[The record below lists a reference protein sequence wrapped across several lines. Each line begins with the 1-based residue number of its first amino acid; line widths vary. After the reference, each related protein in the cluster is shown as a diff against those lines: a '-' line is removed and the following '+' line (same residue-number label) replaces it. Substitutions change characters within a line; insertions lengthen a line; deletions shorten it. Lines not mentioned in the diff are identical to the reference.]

1 MGALLL
7 LSYLCANSRILSS
20 CLLKP
25 LNYSLTD
32 RSSTVE
38 LGLFHRRLARIIL
51 IEGSQAQI
59 FDTKLNQ
66 VKLGALDSA
75 HPGRLSTG

>member
-25 LNYSLTD
+25 LNYSFTNL
-32 RSSTVE
+32 SSTVE
-38 LGLFHRRLARIIL
+38 LGLIHRCLARIIL
-51 IEGSQAQI
+51 IVGSQAQI
-59 FDTKLNQ
+59 IDTEINHF
-66 VKLGALDSA
+66 KLGALDSA

>member
-7 LSYLCANSRILSS
+7 LSYLCADSCISSS
-20 CLLKP
+20 CLLKT
-25 LNYSLTD
+25 LNYRITYV
-32 RSSTVE
+32 SSTVE
-38 LGLFHRRLARIIL
+38 LGLFNRCLARIIL

-59 FDTKLNQ
+59 CDTKTNQ
-66 VKLGALDSA
+66 VKMGALDSA